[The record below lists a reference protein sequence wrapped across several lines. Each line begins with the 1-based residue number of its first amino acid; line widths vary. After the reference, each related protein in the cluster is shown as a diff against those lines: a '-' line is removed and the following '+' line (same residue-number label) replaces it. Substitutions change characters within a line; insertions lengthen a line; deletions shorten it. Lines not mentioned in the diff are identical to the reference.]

1 MLSIANTHNKNL
13 QLTSYL
19 LPNLGHVIGLIWET
33 IGQPRTW
40 LSEELDQ
47 ANVMAF
53 CFTMLQSL
61 FIGHY
66 GYYAT
71 SLSVCIPGQAAI
83 LCPISPNSQALQH
96 IETYRAYQAQHTMT
110 HTWSIS
116 SILSNKQRA
125 ICRAC

>member
-1 MLSIANTHNKNL
+1 M
-13 QLTSYL
+13 
-19 LPNLGHVIGLIWET
+19 IGLIWEN

-47 ANVMAF
+47 ANAMAF

-71 SLSVCIPGQAAI
+71 SLSVCIPGQAAT
-83 LCPISPNSQALQH
+83 LRPCSPGLPRMCAWVGGWVLLVLGMMARY
-96 IETYRAYQAQHTMT
+96 YRDQVPR
-110 HTWSIS
+110 
-116 SILSNKQRA
+116 L
-125 ICRAC
+125 

>member
-1 MLSIANTHNKNL
+1 M
-13 QLTSYL
+13 
-19 LPNLGHVIGLIWET
+19 IGLIWEN

-47 ANVMAF
+47 ANAMAF

-71 SLSVCIPGQAAI
+71 SLSVCIPGQAAT
-83 LCPISPNSQALQH
+83 LRPISPNLQQLTH
-96 IETYRAYQAQHTMT
+96 RAYRVT
-110 HTWSIS
+110 
-116 SILSNKQRA
+116 
-125 ICRAC
+125 CRARVAPHTITST